1 VSSIRSRVLLSYLL
15 LIGLVLLLVFA
26 SLLFFLSQSPVLDRL
41 ATARLANW
49 AGSVAERRVPEDLQ
63 SIRALA
69 LAQRVDRQTQA
80 RLLVLDAQGQ
90 VLLDSRPEAA
100 TLELQSPAERGQASD
115 ALSDRWNYASR
126 ELGDGRILVLASPA
140 SRLRLSVFGD
150 DLLRV
155 LARTGLI
162 AAGVSVAL
170 AAVLGRWL
178 AEPLRRMVPAAR
190 SLAAGEFRHPIPVEG
205 PDEVRQLAAALNEMA
220 DRVRTS
226 QQVQRDFVANVS
238 HELKTPLTS
247 IQGFAQAIA
256 DGTAADPAGRQ
267 HAAQVILDES
277 GRLRRLVDDLL
288 SLARMDAGQ
297 LAYERQPLDLVP
309 ILRAVAERASL
320 AAAARQALIRTQL
333 RPCPSVRGD
342 GDWLAQVFTNLVDNA
357 LQHLPPGGEVLIS
370 SAGEGGWAVVE
381 VIDNGP
387 GIPAEDLGR
396 VFERFFQV
404 DKSRKGGP
412 GRGSGLGLAISSE
425 VVRAHGG
432 HLEVESRVGEGS
444 RFRVRLPSLEA
455 EDTTAARRR
464 QAP

>member
-190 SLAAGEFRHPIPVEG
+190 SLAAGEFRQPIPVEG

>member
-1 VSSIRSRVLLSYLL
+1 MGSIRGRVLLSYLL

-190 SLAAGEFRHPIPVEG
+190 SLAAGEFRQPIPVEG

>member
-1 VSSIRSRVLLSYLL
+1 VGSIRSRVLLSYLL
-15 LIGLVLLLVFA
+15 LIALVLLLVCA
-26 SLLFFLSQSPVLDRL
+26 SLLFFLSQTPVLERL
-41 ATARLANW
+41 ATARLATW
-49 AGSVAERRVPEDLQ
+49 VGAVSERSALANLQ
-63 SIRALA
+63 SARAVA
-69 LAQRVDRQTQA
+69 LAQRVDRQTRA

-100 TLELQSPAERGQASD
+100 ALELRSPAERGQASD
-115 ALSDRWNYASR
+115 SLGDRWNYASR
-126 ELGDGRILVLASPA
+126 DLGDGRTLVLASPA
-140 SRLRLSVFGD
+140 SRLRLALFGD
-150 DLLRV
+150 DLLRA

-170 AAVLGRWL
+170 AALLGRWL
-178 AEPLRRMVPAAR
+178 GEPLRRMVPAAR
-190 SLAAGEFRHPIPVEG
+190 SLAAGEFRQPIPLEG
-205 PDEVRQLAAALNEMA
+205 PDEVRQLATALNEMA
-220 DRVRTS
+220 DRVHAS
-226 QQVQRDFVANVS
+226 QQMQRDFVANVS

-267 HAAQVILDES
+267 HAATVILDES

-297 LAYERQPLDLVP
+297 VAYERQPVDLVP
-309 ILRAVAERASL
+309 ILRAVVDRAST
-320 AAAARQALIRTQL
+320 AAAARQVAIQTRL

-357 LQHLPPGGEVLIS
+357 LQHLPPGGEVHVNCG
-370 SAGEGGWAVVE
+370 GESGSVVVE

-396 VFERFFQV
+396 VFERFYQV
-404 DKSRKGGP
+404 DKSRRGGP

-425 VVRAHGG
+425 IVRAHGG
-432 HLEVESRVGEGS
+432 RLEAESRVGEGS
-444 RFRVRLPSLEA
+444 CFRVRLPSLDS

-464 QAP
+464 RVP

>member
-1 VSSIRSRVLLSYLL
+1 MSSIRSRVLLSYLL

-190 SLAAGEFRHPIPVEG
+190 SLAAGEFRQPIPVEG